1 MIESD
6 RIDQFLQEHR
16 RKAPQFNVAP
26 RYTCGSPALVDRHQ
40 AVQAAREEEGAYQHA
55 TIGRYGPKLEERAR
69 TQGLLGIVEVRVET
83 RKGWDVLDLI
93 TGERYTR
100 PFKTGT

>member
-16 RKAPQFNVAP
+16 RKAQFNVAP
-26 RYTCGSPALVDRHQ
+26 RYTSGSPALVDRNQ
-40 AVQAAREEEGAYQHA
+40 AVQVAREEEGGYQHA
-55 TIGRYGPKLEERAR
+55 AIGRYGPKLEERAR
-69 TQGLLGIVEVRVET
+69 TQGLLGIAEVRVET

-93 TGERYTR
+93 TGERYIR